1 MSDSEYENS
10 IVGSDNESDI
20 DDENDITS
28 KKSKDINDK
37 VILDEDE
44 DEDNIDDDEDDED
57 IENMEDMEYID
68 NKEKKKIK
76 SNKNHVNNKYG
87 GKDIEDDEDELEM
100 ELEDDESM
108 YSDSDSDSEIE
119 YDDNYLKKLD
129 NNLIKNSIEE
139 FHPESKLHNYDE
151 VLLLANVKRN
161 NDGVIIDDNHRTI
174 PILTKYE
181 KTRILGIRAKQID
194 NGAKPFV
201 DIPENVIDG
210 YTIALMELKEKKIPF
225 IIRRPLPNGVSEYW
239 YLKDLEVL

>member
-37 VILDEDE
+37 VILEEDE
-44 DEDNIDDDEDDED
+44 DDIDEDDDEDID
-57 IENMEDMEYID
+57 NMEDMDYID

-76 SNKNHVNNKYG
+76 SNKNHMNKYG
-87 GKDIEDDEDELEM
+87 GNDIEDDEDDLEM
-100 ELEDDESM
+100 ELDDDESM
-108 YSDSDSDSEIE
+108 YSDSDGEIE